1 MGPYGYSVITTDFL
15 GNAEC
20 LLFFLSGHPVQFYD
34 SVKNVLTWSVYG
46 LRKYTVFLP
55 ILISSRNGTGNGA
68 YEGPTRPR
76 AS

>member
-1 MGPYGYSVITTDFL
+1 MSP
-15 GNAEC
+15 
-20 LLFFLSGHPVQFYD
+20 FFFVSGHPVQFYD
-34 SVKNVLTWSVYG
+34 SVKNVRTWSFYG

-68 YEGPTRPR
+68 YEEPTMPR